1 MEDEAAAEV
10 KDPSPPGSV
19 EELERE
25 LERARDALAAS
36 ERRLAGTTEHAGDAG
51 EVGEYLDAQRDQE
64 LFGRLAAFLE
74 ERLLQ
79 ARLLEHAT
87 DVHDVAEI
95 GAHAEFEDVET
106 HFRSSFELVSSPES
120 NIASGRLSV
129 DAPVGRALLGHHA
142 GDVVE
147 VITPKGRRRLRLLD
161 VR

>member
-1 MEDEAAAEV
+1 MNA
-10 KDPSPPGSV
+10 PPRSRRGI

-25 LERARDALAAS
+25 LERARAALAAS
-36 ERRLAGTTEHAGDAG
+36 ERSLAETNEHAGDAG

-64 LFGRLAAFLE
+64 LYGRLTAMLE
-74 ERLLQ
+74 ARLFQ

-87 DVHDVAEI
+87 AVHDVAEI

-106 HFRSSFELVSSPES
+106 HSRSSFELVGAPES
-120 NIASGRLSV
+120 NIEHGRLSV
-129 DAPVGRALLGHHA
+129 DAPVGRALLGHRA